1 MLEAQGAHSAAGGGA
16 SGGKYDITLQLKSEV
31 SELSGQNSELRSR
44 LGHCEGELKSAL
56 RLAERR
62 ECEVNNHLVHNLIEL
77 QYYVMHKDKLWHN
90 IIDCA
95 LSFSLKVKMLK

>member
-1 MLEAQGAHSAAGGGA
+1 MLEAQGAHSTAGGGA

-77 QYYVMHKDKLWHN
+77 QYVKHKGILWH
-90 IIDCA
+90 IIVTDRA
-95 LSFSLKVKMLK
+95 LSLSL

>member
-16 SGGKYDITLQLKSEV
+16 GGGKYDITLQLKSDV

-62 ECEVNNHLVHNLIEL
+62 ECEVNNHLIHNLIEL
-77 QYYVMHKDKLWHN
+77 QYVKHKGKLCH
-90 IIDCA
+90 IVTDCS
-95 LSFSLKVKMLK
+95 LSFSLKVRY